1 MYPAP
6 FEYHRATT
14 TDEAIGLLTRYGD
27 DAKLLA
33 GGHSL
38 LPLLKLRFAQPKHLI
53 DVGRIPGLS
62 GIQRVGNAIV
72 IGATT
77 THADVARSPV
87 IRATLPVLSEA
98 ANQIGDP
105 QVRNVGTIGGS
116 LAHADPSADLPAVML
131 ALDATITAR
140 GPRGERTIAASE
152 FFVDLLTT
160 ALAPDEVLTA
170 VRLSIPPDG
179 TGSAY
184 EKYPHPASRYAVVGV
199 AAVVGVTRDRV
210 SYARVAVTGVGTKA
224 VRAKGVE
231 EVLTGKAPDA
241 ATLEAAAARVT
252 DGIDLRSDLQ
262 GSEEYKA
269 SLARTYT
276 RRALVRAVAAH
287 TGGAGR

>member
-6 FEYHRATT
+6 FEYHRAATT
-14 TDEAIGLLTRYGD
+14 EEAIGLLTRYGE

-62 GIQRVGNAIV
+62 GIQQIGNAIV

-77 THADVARSPV
+77 THADLARSPV
-87 IRATLPVLSEA
+87 IRAALPVLSEA

-131 ALDATITAR
+131 ALDATISAR
-140 GPRGERTIAASE
+140 GPRGERTIPVSE

-160 ALAPDEVLTA
+160 ALAPDEVLTS
-170 VRLSIPPDG
+170 VRLAIPPDAA
-179 TGSAY
+179 GSAY

-199 AAVVGVTRDRV
+199 AAVVGVTRERV
-210 SYARVAVTGVGTKA
+210 SYVRVAVTGVGTKA

-231 EVLTGKAPDA
+231 EMLMGKAPDA
-241 ATLEAAAARVT
+241 ATCEAAATRVT

-269 SLARTYT
+269 SLAHTYT
-276 RRALVRAVAAH
+276 RRALMRAAAGH
-287 TGGAGR
+287 KGGAGG